1 MEIGTTSNL
10 PILKSGCAAS
20 ENVAPL
26 EGSKSKVRIT
36 QADIAEEVNY
46 WLPSIVGYV
55 AGANPPLNVFEGFA
69 RRIWG
74 EKIVK
79 IGTIAHG
86 VFLVRF
92 ESVEMRDAALEG
104 GFIFFDRKPFIMR
117 PWNAI
122 ENFAK
127 KDITVVPT
135 WVQARGIEG
144 ENHAYSR
151 SWNRLVNRS
160 K

>member
-1 MEIGTTSNL
+1 MAKGKVGRPKKKSGPSPSDVLKTKTMDSILGVSELMVEEEVDIDKAATPEVKLTTDIVEGVLEWMKAMERSGQSVEIGTTSNL
-10 PILKSGCAAS
+10 PILKSGCSAS

-74 EKIVK
+74 
-79 IGTIAHG
+79 
-86 VFLVRF
+86 
-92 ESVEMRDAALEG
+92 
-104 GFIFFDRKPFIMR
+104 RK
-117 PWNAI
+117 
-122 ENFAK
+122 
-127 KDITVVPT
+127 
-135 WVQARGIEG
+135 
-144 ENHAYSR
+144 
-151 SWNRLVNRS
+151 
-160 K
+160 